1 MRCGVAANLLS
12 FDHHFKRI
20 TSRWWVRIWQT
31 FQVDLTCGAIYPETG
46 SVTRLTTYDTIG
58 DAGIVTIIGPL
69 ESGSVLKFTNE
80 EQMLAYND
88 IEQLNQ
94 LTQKHVAKSR

>member
-20 TSRWWVRIWQT
+20 TSRWRVRIWQT
-31 FQVDLTCGAIYPETG
+31 FQVDLTCGAVYPETG

-58 DAGIVTIIGPL
+58 DASIVAIIGPL
-69 ESGSVLKFTNE
+69 GHF
-80 EQMLAYND
+80 D
-88 IEQLNQ
+88 IENCLPVLGGANVDG
-94 LTQKHVAKSR
+94 LRRT